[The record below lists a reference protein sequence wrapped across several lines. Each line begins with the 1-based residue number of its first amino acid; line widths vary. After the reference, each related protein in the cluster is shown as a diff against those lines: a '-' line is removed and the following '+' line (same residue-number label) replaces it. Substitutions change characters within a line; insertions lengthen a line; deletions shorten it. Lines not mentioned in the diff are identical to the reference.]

1 MTEFLSRSDL
11 MAWRKSERRRL
22 IEERVAIDAGERRHH
37 ASAIGAHLSQFIGP
51 LAGRAVSAY
60 WPFRGEP
67 DLRSW
72 MESLAERGG
81 SCALPVVIQ
90 KNAPLVFRAW
100 HKGSKLASGVWNI
113 PVPAEGAEILP
124 DIVIAPLVGFDRACY
139 RLGYGG
145 GFFDRTLA
153 ALSPRPM
160 IIGVGHAQ
168 AAITSINPLPHD
180 IPMDVIVTE
189 LEVIVRVRLPAD
201 ASTQNASTDNH

>member
-1 MTEFLSRSDL
+1 MTKLLSRTDI
-11 MAWRKSERRRL
+11 MAWRKSERRCL

-37 ASAIGAHLSQFIGP
+37 ANAIGGHLSHFIGP
-51 LAGRAVSAY
+51 LAGRSISAY

-67 DLRSW
+67 DLRFW
-72 MESLAERGG
+72 MENLAERGG
-81 SCALPVVIQ
+81 RCALPVVIQ
-90 KNAPLVFRAW
+90 KNAPLIFRAW

-113 PVPAEGAEILP
+113 PVPAEGAEVLP
-124 DIVIAPLVGFDRACY
+124 DIVVAPLVGFDRACY

-160 IIGVGHAQ
+160 ISGVGYAQ
-168 AAITSINPLPHD
+168 AAISSINPLPHD

-189 LEVIVRVRLPAD
+189 HEIIVLARPPAGP
-201 ASTQNASTDNH
+201 SPGNASADDH